1 MQKETKHLCS
11 CMEGEGKKNR
21 TYLPKVNAAVN
32 NMPHLPQL
40 GVHSVLGRG
49 CDIKI

>member
-1 MQKETKHLCS
+1 MPPPATIFWKMVDENQVYYFIW
-11 CMEGEGKKNR
+11 
-21 TYLPKVNAAVN
+21 TYAAIN

-40 GVHSVLGRG
+40 GVYSVLGRG